1 MAFAGGGM
9 NSSSA
14 RDSAPGG
21 KFFFFA
27 ILSIVLMYFDQR
39 DGWGERIRYG
49 LQAVAYPIQVTVGS
63 PARLWKAS
71 TEMFRTRADLRE
83 ENTALLAR
91 QQELDLRA
99 MRYEALE
106 HENARLRG
114 LTGALPPLVQK
125 SQLANVV
132 NADLGLVRQRMVID
146 KGETSGLFRS
156 QAIVDATG
164 LIGQLARVGPW
175 SAEVMLISD
184 PAAAVPVEVV
194 RSGERSIA
202 VGTGDSKEL
211 QLPYLPATADVKAG
225 DLLVTSGLGGIFPA
239 GIPVGEVIENRRD
252 PDDLLA
258 HVRVKPRALLDSGR
272 HVLALWFDPA
282 NPSAPV
288 RKELLETLPEA
299 AVADPV
305 VTGQPAAAKP
315 PAAAPAAA
323 SKPAA
328 ATTSTRPAAPGP
340 RPAQRPAVRSTAP
353 ATTPP
358 APAGPPA
365 AGDAA
370 APAEAPT
377 PPPAT
382 GEPQ

>member
-39 DGWGERIRYG
+39 DGWGERIRYA

-63 PARLWKAS
+63 PGRLWNAS
-71 TEMFRTRADLRE
+71 TEIFRTRADLRE
-83 ENTALLAR
+83 ENTALLDK
-91 QQELDLRA
+91 QQELNLRA
-99 MRYEALE
+99 MRFEALE
-106 HENARLRG
+106 QENARLRG
-114 LTGALPPLVQK
+114 LDGALPPLVQK

-146 KGETSGLFRS
+146 KGETNGLFRS

-288 RKELLETLPEA
+288 RQELLDTLPEA
-299 AVADPV
+299 TVADPV
-305 VTGQPAAAKP
+305 TSRPAAAKP
-315 PAAAPAAA
+315 AAAAA

-328 ATTSTRPAAPGP
+328 ATTTTRPAAPGP
-340 RPAQRPAVRSTAP
+340 RPAQLRPAAQNTAA
-353 ATTPP
+353 ATTP
-358 APAGPPA
+358 APAAPPA

-370 APAEAPT
+370 APNET
-377 PPPAT
+377 PPSPSAA